1 MTGTGP
7 IEHIQRIV
15 EHIQRIVEHI
25 QRIVEHV
32 EHIQRILEHVEHIQH
47 IAEHV
52 EHIQH
57 TVKPNL
63 ITTEMLEFSSN
74 SSRNQ
79 NDSDS
84 KTGKTTPI

>member
-7 IEHIQRIV
+7 IEHIQ
-15 EHIQRIVEHI
+15 
-25 QRIVEHV
+25 
-32 EHIQRILEHVEHIQH
+32 H
-47 IAEHV
+47 IA